1 MNIQPPAG
9 FEPHFRKSPLTDPWE
24 PIYSKRLPD
33 KVVIGLH
40 AREPHTN
47 SRGLI
52 HGGLI
57 AALADN
63 AMGLSCVAVLTAE
76 GRKPEGGL
84 VTVSLAT
91 DFVGAAKLGQWVEV
105 DTQYV
110 KTGRTL
116 CFAQAFVTADGEAIA
131 RADARF
137 RVLKPRSGRRRLTIL
152 RQPLHEGGHR
162 GAGAAA

>member
-1 MNIQPPAG
+1 MTPSGLDAGIPAG
-9 FEPHFRKSPLTDPWE
+9 FEPHFRKSPLTEPWE
-24 PIYSKRLPD
+24 PVFSRRTPD
-33 KVVIGLH
+33 RVVIGLR

-47 SRGLI
+47 SRGMV

-63 AMGLSCVAVLTAE
+63 AMGLSCVAVLTDE

-84 VTVSLAT
+84 VTVSMAT
-91 DFVGAAKLGQWVEV
+91 DFVGAAKLGQWLEF

-116 CFAQAFVTADGEAIA
+116 CFAQSFVTADGEVIA

-137 RVLKPRSGRRRLTIL
+137 RVL
-152 RQPLHEGGHR
+152 
-162 GAGAAA
+162 

>member
-1 MNIQPPAG
+1 MTVTTSAPPEG
-9 FEPHFRKSPLTDPWE
+9 FEPHFRKSPLTEPWE
-24 PIYSKRLPD
+24 PIYSKRTED
-33 KVVIGLH
+33 RVVIGLYT
-40 AREPHTN
+40 REVHTN

-84 VTVSLAT
+84 VTVSMAT
-91 DFVGAAKLGQWVEV
+91 DFIGSAKLGQWVAF
-105 DTQYV
+105 DTSYV

-116 CFAQAFVTADGEAIA
+116 CFAQAFVTADGEVIA

-137 RVLKPRSGRRRLTIL
+137 KVL
-152 RQPLHEGGHR
+152 
-162 GAGAAA
+162 

>member
-1 MNIQPPAG
+1 MTAPPDG
-9 FEPHFRKSPLTDPWE
+9 FEPHFRRSQLTEPWE
-24 PIYSKRLPD
+24 PIFSRKIDDR
-33 KVVIGLH
+33 VIIGLY

-47 SRGLI
+47 SRGMV

-63 AMGLSCVAVLTAE
+63 AMGLSCVQVLIGE

-84 VTVSLAT
+84 VTVSMAT
-91 DFVGAAKLGQWVEV
+91 DFIGAAKLGQWVAF
-105 DTQYV
+105 DTSYV

-116 CFAQAFVTADGEAIA
+116 CFAQAFVTADGEVIG

-137 RVLKPRSGRRRLTIL
+137 KVL
-152 RQPLHEGGHR
+152 
-162 GAGAAA
+162 

>member
-1 MNIQPPAG
+1 MATAPPAG
-9 FEPHFRKSPLTDPWE
+9 FEPHFRRSPLTEPWE
-24 PIYSKRLPD
+24 PIFSRRLPD
-33 KVVIGLH
+33 RVIIGLY

-47 SRGLI
+47 SRGMV

-63 AMGLSCVAVLTAE
+63 AMGLSCVAVLTE
-76 GRKPEGGL
+76 QGRKPEGGL

-91 DFVGAAKLGQWVEV
+91 DFIGSAKLGQWVAF
-105 DTQYV
+105 DTSYV

-116 CFAQAFVTADGEAIA
+116 CFAQAFVMADGDVIG

-137 RVLKPRSGRRRLTIL
+137 KVT
-152 RQPLHEGGHR
+152 
-162 GAGAAA
+162 

>member
-1 MNIQPPAG
+1 MAELTPPEG
-9 FEPHFRKSPLTDPWE
+9 FAPHFRKSPVTDPWE
-24 PIYSKRLPD
+24 PLFSRVLPD
-33 KVVIGLH
+33 RVVIGFHVRESH
-40 AREPHTN
+40 AN
-47 SRGLI
+47 SRGML

-63 AMGLSCVAVLTAE
+63 AMGLSCVAVLTAA

-84 VTVSLAT
+84 VTVSLAI
-91 DFVGAAKLGQWVEV
+91 DYIGAAKLGQWVAV

-116 CFAQAFVTADGEAIA
+116 CFAQAFVLADDDVIA

-137 RVLKPRSGRRRLTIL
+137 KVS
-152 RQPLHEGGHR
+152 
-162 GAGAAA
+162 